1 MIPER
6 QEINE
11 LGLAITSAHH
21 LEKDSQPLGT
31 VMQRGD
37 PKGNEVTFLSCGDA
51 SGSQGKQI
59 W

>member
-6 QEINE
+6 QEVNE
-11 LGLAITSAHH
+11 LGPAIISAYH
-21 LEKDSQPLGT
+21 LEKGSQPLGV

-37 PKGNEVTFLSCGDA
+37 PKEREVTFLSCGDA